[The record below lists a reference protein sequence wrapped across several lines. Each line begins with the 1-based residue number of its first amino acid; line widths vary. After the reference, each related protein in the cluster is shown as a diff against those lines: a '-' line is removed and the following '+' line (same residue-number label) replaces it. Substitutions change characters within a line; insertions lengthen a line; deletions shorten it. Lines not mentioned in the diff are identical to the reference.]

1 VSGAGVPLLEIAGLA
16 IGVREGVLALI
27 ALIALYIAVVLW
39 RMRRLGTVSDRAQS
53 TEARAGGGHLETVV
67 ATPAAVSGSASAEKL
82 AEAMPNDDVYSGASI
97 PMADERV
104 TEELLRELA
113 QLRDEVDV
121 MRGELAALREDML
134 QEMGHLRAA
143 QTVSP
148 IYGDA
153 VQMAAAGYDAAA
165 IAERCGIARAE
176 AELVVAL
183 ARSQLE

>member
-1 VSGAGVPLLEIAGLA
+1 VFGAGLPSLEIAGVN
-16 IGVREGVLALI
+16 IGVREAVLVLI
-27 ALIALYIAVVLW
+27 ALVALYIAVVLW
-39 RMRRLGTVSDRAQS
+39 RMRRLGNGQEKPVPAPFAPVISVPPP
-53 TEARAGGGHLETVV
+53 VV
-67 ATPAAVSGSASAEKL
+67 APAVA
-82 AEAMPNDDVYSGASI
+82 DVVDEPA
-97 PMADERV
+97 PADDERAAPRR
-104 TEELLRELA
+104 EMDDRQDSELA
-113 QLRDEVDV
+113 QELALLRDEVDV

-134 QEMGHLRAA
+134 QEMAHLRAA

>member
-1 VSGAGVPLLEIAGLA
+1 MFGAGLPSLEIAGLT
-16 IGVREGVLALI
+16 IGVREAVLALI
-27 ALIALYIAVVLW
+27 VLVALYIAVVLW
-39 RMRRLGTVSDRAQS
+39 RMRRLG
-53 TEARAGGGHLETVV
+53 G
-67 ATPAAVSGSASAEKL
+67 ASAEQSAVVASAGPEP
-82 AEAMPNDDVYSGASI
+82 AEISAVAGSEPASMTQN
-97 PMADERV
+97 PGSDPLSVDPFASSSARMASELV
-104 TEELLRELA
+104 TEGLARELG
-113 QLRDEVDV
+113 QLRDEVDA

-134 QEMGHLRAA
+134 QEVAHLRAA

-183 ARSQLE
+183 ARSQVQ

>member
-1 VSGAGVPLLEIAGLA
+1 MFGAGLPSLEIAGLT
-16 IGVREGVLALI
+16 IGVREAVLALI
-27 ALIALYIAVVLW
+27 ILVALYIAVVLW
-39 RMRRLGTVSDRAQS
+39 RMRRLGTPADQQQAGAPVSFGAAQPA
-53 TEARAGGGHLETVV
+53 TEPVREAEHQP
-67 ATPAAVSGSASAEKL
+67 ATNEDASGLSASDAFG
-82 AEAMPNDDVYSGASI
+82 GASAR
-97 PMADERV
+97 MAS
-104 TEELLRELA
+104 ELMTDGLARELG

-134 QEMGHLRAA
+134 QEMAHLRAA

-183 ARSQLE
+183 ARSQAQ

>member
-1 VSGAGVPLLEIAGLA
+1 MFGAGAPLLEIAGLA

-27 ALIALYIAVVLW
+27 ALVALYIAVVLW
-39 RMRRLGTVSDRAQS
+39 RMRKLGTAPDRAQ
-53 TEARAGGGHLETVV
+53 ALANRDDRAHLELAGV
-67 ATPAAVSGSASAEKL
+67 AKVASESTPAEKVP
-82 AEAMPNDDVYSGASI
+82 EAMPTETYGGTAAQPADD
-97 PMADERV
+97 RL
-104 TEELLRELA
+104 TEELVREVA

-183 ARSQLE
+183 ARSQVE

>member
-1 VSGAGVPLLEIAGLA
+1 MPSLEIAGLA
-16 IGVREGVLALI
+16 IGLREGVLALI
-27 ALIALYIAVVLW
+27 VLIALYIAFVLW
-39 RMRRLGTVSDRAQS
+39 RMRRLVSAPGPDQGVSQSSIPGSPTANPDAHPASKSEPAETMTAQ
-53 TEARAGGGHLETVV
+53 
-67 ATPAAVSGSASAEKL
+67 
-82 AEAMPNDDVYSGASI
+82 EAMSRD
-97 PMADERV
+97 V
-104 TEELLRELA
+104 TEPSGGRIDGEMMSEGLARELS

-134 QEMGHLRAA
+134 HEMAHLRAA

>member
-1 VSGAGVPLLEIAGLA
+1 VFGAGLPSLEIAGLT
-16 IGVREGVLALI
+16 IGVREAVLALI
-27 ALIALYIAVVLW
+27 VLVALYIAVVLW
-39 RMRRLGTVSDRAQS
+39 RMRRLGGGSAEQPAIVAPASPEPAEIPDSAGGEPAAMAQDQGSDRLPADGFAS
-53 TEARAGGGHLETVV
+53 SSARMASELV
-67 ATPAAVSGSASAEKL
+67 AEGL
-82 AEAMPNDDVYSGASI
+82 A
-97 PMADERV
+97 
-104 TEELLRELA
+104 RELS
-113 QLRDEVDV
+113 QLRDEVDA

-134 QEMGHLRAA
+134 QEIAHLRAA

-183 ARSQLE
+183 ARSQVQ